1 MSSKQEPDL
10 DSILG
15 SGIQFTIRWLRM
27 HGLFIFYSKA
37 SSHSVLEPIFDRNK
51 TMLSKNEEF
60 ILFDPFICKKIQWL
74 IVFLIGKA
82 WIQFLKSKNKLKT
95 DSKWTSSEEFCAE
108 FKVFMSLKN
117 WLQCSSVKP
126 AEAWFLAKISFV
138 SSMQKILHTLKFP
151 LESCRIRI

>member
-1 MSSKQEPDL
+1 MGKSGNIVKNVMSSKQEPDL

-15 SGIQFTIRWLRM
+15 SGIQFTIRRLRM

-74 IVFLIGKA
+74 IVFFLIGKA

-108 FKVFMSLKN
+108 FKVFMSFKKLTSVQ
-117 WLQCSSVKP
+117 QCK
-126 AEAWFLAKISFV
+126 AFR
-138 SSMQKILHTLKFP
+138 SMIF
-151 LESCRIRI
+151 S

>member
-1 MSSKQEPDL
+1 MGKSGNIVKNLMSSKKEPHL

-15 SGIQFTIRWLRM
+15 SGIQFTLRRLRM

-51 TMLSKNEEF
+51 TMLWKNEES

-108 FKVFMSLKN
+108 FKVFMSFKKL
-117 WLQCSSVKP
+117 
-126 AEAWFLAKISFV
+126 I
-138 SSMQKILHTLKFP
+138 SMQQCKAFRSMIF
-151 LESCRIRI
+151 S